1 MIFLICAVVGIVIG
15 MVIEWHRWHDFDGD
29 TVLSGFLGGIIG
41 IGVALLLWVGVMCLP
56 AEKIG
61 VVDTDTT
68 NIHALADNARYS
80 SYVSGSVFLIQI
92 RTDSTLKYSYMYYE
106 DGRGFA
112 FNEVNAK
119 SCYINYTDDT
129 PRLDVYHPYFTN
141 RFIKWLLGCPGVTGY
156 DYVFYLPKDAEV
168 IDSFTIDFE

>member
-1 MIFLICAVVGIVIG
+1 

-80 SYVSGSVFLIQI
+80 SYVSGSVFLIQSK
-92 RTDSTLKYSYMYYE
+92 TEEKLKYSYMYECDKGY
-106 DGRGFA
+106 GFA
-112 FNEVNAK
+112 EVCAHA
-119 SCYINYTDDT
+119 SYINYTNEE
-129 PRLDVYHPYFTN
+129 PRVTHNHLDLKNPILRWLFPDVYEDEYIFYIPEDAQVIN
-141 RFIKWLLGCPGVTGY
+141 
-156 DYVFYLPKDAEV
+156 DY
-168 IDSFTIDFE
+168 SIDFN